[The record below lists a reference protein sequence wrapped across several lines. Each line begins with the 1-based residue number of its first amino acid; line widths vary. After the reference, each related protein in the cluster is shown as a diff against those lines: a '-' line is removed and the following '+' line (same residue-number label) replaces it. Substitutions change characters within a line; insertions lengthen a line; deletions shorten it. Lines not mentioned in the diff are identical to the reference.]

1 MNIMKLEG
9 IVREDLVQ
17 YVNTARTAIHYGMD
31 TEEIVETLAARGCAN
46 PMAAY
51 KTAKVMVWLDQTAEE
66 AVRKPT
72 QPDHFWTATSNGTG
86 VPKPEHNG
94 RFWA

>member
-9 IVREDLVQ
+9 IVRDDLVQ
-17 YVNTARTAIHYGMD
+17 YVNTARTAIHHGLD
-31 TEEIVETLAARGCAN
+31 TEVIVETLAARGCVN

-66 AVRKPT
+66 AVHKPV
-72 QPDHFWTATSNGTG
+72 QSNHFWTARSNGTG
-86 VPKPEHNG
+86 TLEPVHNG